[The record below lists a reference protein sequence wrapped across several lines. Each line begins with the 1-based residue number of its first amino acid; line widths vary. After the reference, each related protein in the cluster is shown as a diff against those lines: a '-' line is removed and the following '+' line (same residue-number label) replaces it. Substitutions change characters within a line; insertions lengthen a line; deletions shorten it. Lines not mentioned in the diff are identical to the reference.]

1 MLLLMTLLHPH
12 REERLSGGGTPNHP
26 KEPTWSSHVIASP
39 AMAKPCA
46 GKQEAQTP
54 PWSLGKWH
62 LGSESCD
69 NGRVLK
75 KQQNPP
81 NIA

>member
-12 REERLSGGGTPNHP
+12 REERLSGGGPPNHP

-54 PWSLGKWH
+54 PWSLGSGIWEVRAVITVVSSKSSRTH
-62 LGSESCD
+62 
-69 NGRVLK
+69 
-75 KQQNPP
+75 QT
-81 NIA
+81 